1 MIPTRGRNRFLSFDW
16 GSQSIAQSNFQRSSL
31 LGKDEKPINCC
42 GHRQEIFRR
51 IRKIFFGPE
60 IERNLIYLPRL
71 HLGVLSTA
79 ASPAKGGETVQITKA
94 PASTFFIFFGKR
106 FSGYDDA
113 CVTVVRIRI
122 RHAAADDYGW
132 GYGPL
137 PRRDQG
143 AAFERY
149 SKEATQ
155 SGPVGRKESPPT
167 KDRSRVDPAGGR
179 RFLEGRPRR

>member
-42 GHRQEIFRR
+42 GHRQEISRR

-71 HLGVLSTA
+71 HLRVLSTA
-79 ASPAKGGETVQITKA
+79 ASPAKGGETVQITNA
-94 PASTFFIFFGKR
+94 PASTFFIFFGTR
-106 FSGYDDA
+106 FSGCDDA
-113 CVTVVRIRI
+113 CVTDVRIRI

-132 GYGPL
+132 GYGP
-137 PRRDQG
+137 R
-143 AAFERY
+143 
-149 SKEATQ
+149 T
-155 SGPVGRKESPPT
+155 
-167 KDRSRVDPAGGR
+167 PA
-179 RFLEGRPRR
+179 RPRRRIREVLQGGHPVWARWSQGEPAN